1 VPDKDNA
8 LAKLKIC
15 LESWLMQYVQ
25 QKYLGVI
32 LVIISSICFAFV
44 PNSAK
49 IALDEGTSLSFLL
62 VSRYAIGVALL
73 LPMMFLTKTKLAVP
87 NYLAPKIIKASVL
100 ALGLIWATYHAVEFL
115 DVGLVLIILY
125 SFPIG
130 VALISYFKR
139 EILINFQQIA
149 CMFLLLFGLWTMIYE
164 EGVSVNLYGLV
175 ISFAGLICFIFFI
188 VSASKIADTI
198 GSTVLNFYICL
209 IGLSVLLAVILLH
222 SGITM
227 SVPKTL
233 KGILAVASNGVF
245 FILSWVLYFKGAKFI
260 GATRASFL
268 ACLEPLFAA
277 LLAILLLGQLLSIK
291 EWVGFFVILSSV
303 LIFEILSDAK
313 RDNTTNF

>member
-1 VPDKDNA
+1 
-8 LAKLKIC
+8 
-15 LESWLMQYVQ
+15 MQYVSP
-25 QKYLGVI
+25 KFLGI
-32 LVIISSICFAFV
+32 MLVIISSICFAFV

-49 IALDEGTSLSFLL
+49 IALDEGTSLALLL

-73 LPMMFLTKTKLAVP
+73 LPIIFLTKTKLAIP
-87 NYLAPKIIKASVL
+87 NGLVPKIAKASML
-100 ALGLIWATYHAVEFL
+100 ALGLIWTTYHAVEFL
-115 DVGLVLIILY
+115 DVGLVLVILY

-139 EILINFQQIA
+139 EIVINFQQIV

-164 EGVSVNLYGLV
+164 EGVSVNLYGLM

-188 VSASKIADTI
+188 VSASEIAGTI

-222 SGITM
+222 SGITI
-227 SVPKTL
+227 SVSTTH
-233 KGILAVASNGVF
+233 KGILAIASNGVF
-245 FILSWVLYFKGAKFI
+245 FILSWVLYFKGAKLI

-277 LLAILLLGQLLSIK
+277 LLAIFLLGQLLSVK
-291 EWVGFFVILSSV
+291 EWVGFIVILLSV
-303 LIFEILSDAK
+303 LTFEILSGTE
-313 RDNTTNF
+313 RDKPKNL

>member
-1 VPDKDNA
+1 
-8 LAKLKIC
+8 
-15 LESWLMQYVQ
+15 MQYVSP
-25 QKYLGVI
+25 KFLGI
-32 LVIISSICFAFV
+32 MLVIISSICFAFV

-49 IALDEGTSLSFLL
+49 IALDEGTSLALLL

-73 LPMMFLTKTKLAVP
+73 LPIMFLTKTKLAIP
-87 NYLAPKIIKASVL
+87 NGLVPKIAKASML
-100 ALGLIWATYHAVEFL
+100 ALGLIWTTYHAVEFL
-115 DVGLVLIILY
+115 DVGLVLVILY

-139 EILINFQQIA
+139 EIVINFQQIV

-164 EGVSVNLYGLV
+164 EGVSVNLYGLM

-188 VSASKIADTI
+188 VSASEIAGTI

-222 SGITM
+222 PGITI
-227 SVPKTL
+227 SVSTTH
-233 KGILAVASNGVF
+233 KGILAIASNGVF
-245 FILSWVLYFKGAKFI
+245 FILSWVLYFKGAKII

-277 LLAILLLGQLLSIK
+277 LLAIFLLGQLLSVK
-291 EWVGFFVILSSV
+291 EWVGFIVILLSV
-303 LIFEILSDAK
+303 LTFEILSGTE
-313 RDNTTNF
+313 RDKPKNT

>member
-1 VPDKDNA
+1 MSDKDNA

-73 LPMMFLTKTKLAVP
+73 LPIMFLTKTKLAVP
-87 NYLAPKIIKASVL
+87 NYLAPRIIKASVL

-277 LLAILLLGQLLSIK
+277 LLAIVLLGQLLSTK
-291 EWVGFFVILSSV
+291 EWAGFFVILSSV
-303 LIFEILSDAK
+303 LIFEILSGAK

>member
-1 VPDKDNA
+1 
-8 LAKLKIC
+8 
-15 LESWLMQYVQ
+15 MQYVSPQ
-25 QKYLGVI
+25 FLGI
-32 LVIISSICFAFV
+32 MLVIISSICFAFV

-73 LPMMFLTKTKLAVP
+73 LPIMFLTKTKLAIP
-87 NYLAPKIIKASVL
+87 NGLVPKIAKASML
-100 ALGLIWATYHAVEFL
+100 ALGLIWTTYHAVEFL
-115 DVGLVLIILY
+115 DVGLVLVILY

-139 EILINFQQIA
+139 EIVINFQQIV

-164 EGVSVNLYGLV
+164 EGVSVNLYGLM
-175 ISFAGLICFIFFI
+175 ISFPGLICFIFFI
-188 VSASKIADTI
+188 VSASEIAGTI

-222 SGITM
+222 SGITI
-227 SVPKTL
+227 SVSTTH
-233 KGILAVASNGVF
+233 KGILAIASNGVF
-245 FILSWVLYFKGAKFI
+245 FILSWVLYFKGAKLI

-277 LLAILLLGQLLSIK
+277 LLAIFLLGQLLSIK
-291 EWVGFFVILSSV
+291 EWVGFIVILLSV
-303 LIFEILSDAK
+303 LTFEILSGTE
-313 RDNTTNF
+313 RDKPKNL